1 MRLLESIFQD
11 GRNTKHYMPP
21 KALSGL
27 ETCSRDTELNSL
39 ELFLCSY
46 SDPEVIE
53 MRV

>member
-1 MRLLESIFQD
+1 VVAILFEKLMECSSAHSNPIYNEVFQL
-11 GRNTKHYMPP
+11 P
-21 KALSGL
+21 
-27 ETCSRDTELNSL
+27 TELNSL